1 MKRHVTLLTMIAVA
15 LALLA
20 GVCTAVLYWNSFSL
34 FWLPIAVF
42 LLLLV
47 CLAILIVR
55 IRHVYTGWLR
65 RLASAL
71 DPEGRS
77 AIQRF
82 PMPVLLVGENGSVLY
97 ANDLF
102 AHQVLSDA
110 TLVFGKPVTDL
121 FEELSADALSSKSQ
135 LDLVYGDR
143 KYTVFISAVSKR
155 SETQYAVY
163 FVDDTDLKDIAE
175 EYAASRPVVLQM
187 CIDNLEEATDHL
199 GTGDR
204 AQISGRIESLVED
217 MVAAGNGLYQR
228 YGNERFVVITE
239 QRHLQQL
246 MDDGFPILERIRE
259 SCPECRT
266 PITMS
271 IGVGCGETIS
281 ECRRVA
287 NKSLYMALSRGG
299 SQAAVRTID
308 GYKFFGGHALSEKR
322 RNKVNS
328 RMMANSL
335 RDYIVSSD
343 CVIVMGHRLSDLD
356 SVGSA
361 VALTATAR
369 RLGCKA
375 YTCVRRKATMA
386 GRLLDYLSQA
396 GKDDLFIEPEKVGS
410 MITDDSLLIVVDNHS
425 MDRLDAP
432 ELYDR
437 FRRTVI
443 IDHHLMGERPIEK
456 PTLFYHSPSASST
469 CELVAELLPYM
480 CDQEIDRFEAE
491 ALLSGIILDSRNF
504 VLNTGE
510 LTFEAAA
517 YLRSRNADTI
527 AVKKL
532 FSECI
537 EFYQY
542 KSDLVASA
550 TLYRD
555 MMIAA
560 SERDYSDFRAAA
572 AQAADDLLYLP
583 EVEASFVITR
593 MGSEWNISAR
603 SFGEN
608 CNVSIIMEALGG
620 GGHKTMAATQMK
632 NISLDEVQKQ
642 LRVAIDEYYR
652 VINENKSTTN

>member
-1 MKRHVTLLTMIAVA
+1 MKRHVALFTVIAIA

-20 GVCTAVLYWNSFSL
+20 GGCAAVLYAHPSVP
-34 FWLPIAVF
+34 FWIPIAVLIV
-42 LLLLV
+42 LLIG
-47 CLAILIVR
+47 LAILLLR
-55 IRHVYTGWLR
+55 IRRVYTDWLK
-65 RLASAL
+65 RLVGAL
-71 DPEGRS
+71 DPEER
-77 AIQRF
+77 AALRRF
-82 PMPVLLVGENGSVLY
+82 PLPSALLDADGSILY

-102 AHQVLSDA
+102 TSQVMNGA
-110 TLVFGKPVTDL
+110 GLVFGKPMTDL
-121 FEELSADALSSKSQ
+121 FEELSVDQLSVKTQ
-135 LDLVYGDR
+135 MDLIYGDR
-143 KYTVFISAVSKR
+143 KYTAFISQICRK
-155 SETQYAVY
+155 SERQYVVY

-204 AQISGRIESLVED
+204 AQISGRIESLIEE
-217 MVAAGNGLYQR
+217 MVTSGNGLFQR

-239 QRHLQQL
+239 QRHLEKL
-246 MDDGFPILERIRE
+246 MEDNFPILERIRE

-271 IGVGCGETIS
+271 IGVGSGETIS

-299 SQAAVRTID
+299 SQAVVRTLD
-308 GYKFFGGHALSEKR
+308 GYKFFGGHTLSEKR
-322 RNKVNS
+322 RTKVNS
-328 RMMANSL
+328 RMMAHSL

-343 CVIVMGHRLSDLD
+343 CVIVMGHRMSDLD

-361 VALTATAR
+361 VALAATAR

-375 YTCVRRKATMA
+375 YACVRRNATMA
-386 GRLLDYLSQA
+386 GRLMDYLGQ
-396 GKDDLFIEPEKVGS
+396 GGRGDLFIEPEKAAT
-410 MITDDSLLIVVDNHS
+410 MITEDTLLIVVDNHTL
-425 MDRLDAP
+425 DRLDAP
-432 ELYDR
+432 ELYDK

-443 IDHHLMGERPIEK
+443 IDHHLMGENPIEK
-456 PTLFYHSPSASST
+456 PTMFYHSPSASST

-480 CDQEIDRFEAE
+480 CEEEIDRLEAE

-537 EFYQY
+537 EFYQH
-542 KSDLVASA
+542 KSDLVSSA
-550 TLYRD
+550 KMYRG
-555 MMIAA
+555 MIIAA
-560 SERDYSDFRAAA
+560 SEEDYAAFRAAA

-593 MGSEWNISAR
+593 LGSEWNISAR
-603 SFGEN
+603 SFGES

-620 GGHKTMAATQMK
+620 GGHKTMAATQLR
-632 NISLDEVQKQ
+632 NISLDEAQEQ
-642 LRVAIDEYYR
+642 LHIAIDDYYK
-652 VINENKSTTN
+652 NENKSTDY